1 MARFPV
7 GRSAP
12 AWQIAAS
19 RQINCRPASGV
30 FAPARLGGKRLQDAN
45 SAAPMIQSKATGFW
59 PGGWWAIVDYKIG
72 IVPVPVFVVLLA
84 VIAGF
89 ALTGAV
95 PSDILMAIVLLS
107 MGGFTCAELGKRI
120 PIIRNIGAAAIFA
133 TFIPSYL
140 AFHHLLPA
148 AILASVKDFTKDSNF
163 LYLFISCIIVG
174 SILGMDRGVLVKGF
188 LKIFVPLAAGSVA
201 GGVVGTLVGVLLG
214 LGAYH
219 SFFFVVVPIMAGG
232 VGEGAIPLSIGYAQ
246 ILHQPQGELFAQV
259 LPPVML
265 GSLTAIL
272 LSGTLNYVGKKYP
285 HLTGEGRLQ
294 PGEHDELEF
303 EEDDAD
309 DRVDVT
315 TVAAAV
321 VTAVTLYLI
330 GALAQRLLGF
340 PAPVVMLVIAVLL
353 KLTRAVS
360 PTLQVGAFHVYKF
373 FSTAVTYPLL
383 FAIGVALTPWD
394 KLVAAFT
401 LPYVVTIVSTVVT
414 IIATGFVVGGWL
426 KMYPI
431 DTAIVT
437 ACHSGQGG
445 TGDVAILTAGNR
457 MQLMPFAQI
466 ATRIGGAI
474 TVTTVLIALTQIG

>member
-1 MARFPV
+1 VQEIKSDATA
-7 GRSAP
+7 GL
-12 AWQIAAS
+12 
-19 RQINCRPASGV
+19 SG
-30 FAPARLGGKRLQDAN
+30 PE
-45 SAAPMIQSKATGFW
+45 
-59 PGGWWAIVDYKIG
+59 GWWPKGWWSIVDFKIG
-72 IVPVPVFVVLLA
+72 IVPLPVFLVLLA

-89 ALTGAV
+89 AATGTV

-133 TFIPSYL
+133 TFIPSFI
-140 AFHHLLPA
+140 AFHHLLPDS
-148 AILASVKDFTKDSNF
+148 ILGSVTEFTRNSNF

-174 SILGMDRGVLVKGF
+174 SILGMDRGVLIKGF
-188 LKIFVPLAAGSVA
+188 LKIFVPLAAGSVV
-201 GGVVGTLVGVLLG
+201 GGIVGTVVGVVLG
-214 LGAYH
+214 LGAH
-219 SFFFVVVPIMAGG
+219 HTFFFIVVPIMAGG
-232 VGEGAIPLSIGYAQ
+232 VGEGAIPLSIGYSQ
-246 ILHQPQGELFAQV
+246 ILHQPQGDLFAQV

-285 HLTGEGRLQ
+285 NLTGEGRLQ

-303 EEDDAD
+303 EEDAAD
-309 DRVDVT
+309 DHVDVT
-315 TVAAAV
+315 TIAAAV

-330 GALAQRLLGF
+330 GALAQRLFGF
-340 PAPVVMLVIAVLL
+340 PAPVAMLAIAVLL
-353 KLTRAVS
+353 KLARAVS
-360 PTLQVGAFHVYKF
+360 PSLQLGAFHVYKF

-383 FAIGVALTPWD
+383 FAIGVSLTPWD

-401 LPYVVTIVSTVVT
+401 VPYLITIVSTVVALMT
-414 IIATGFVVGGWL
+414 TGFLVGGWM

-445 TGDVAILTAGNR
+445 TGDVAILTAANR

-474 TVTTVLIALTQIG
+474 TVTLVLIALTQIG

>member
-1 MARFPV
+1 MGAH
-7 GRSAP
+7 
-12 AWQIAAS
+12 QM
-19 RQINCRPASGV
+19 
-30 FAPARLGGKRLQDAN
+30 QDVSSVAQP
-45 SAAPMIQSKATGFW
+45 SQSVTESWW
-59 PGGWWAIVDYKIG
+59 PKGWWSIVDYKIG
-72 IVPVPVFVVLLA
+72 IIPLPVFLILIA

-89 ALTGAV
+89 AATGTV

-107 MGGFTCAELGKRI
+107 MGGFACAELGKRI

-148 AILASVKDFTKDSNF
+148 SILNSVTQFTKDSNF
-163 LYLFISCIIVG
+163 LYLFIACIIVG
-174 SILGMDRGVLVKGF
+174 SILGMDRGVLIKGF
-188 LKIFVPLAAGSVA
+188 LKIFIPLACAS
-201 GGVVGTLVGVLLG
+201 VVGGIVGT
-214 LGAYH
+214 
-219 SFFFVVVPIMAGG
+219 
-232 VGEGAIPLSIGYAQ
+232 AIGPLSIGYAQ
-246 ILHQPQGELFAQV
+246 ILHQAQGDLFAQV

-272 LSGTLNYVGKKYP
+272 ISGTLNFVGKKYP
-285 HLTGEGRLQ
+285 NLTGEGRLQ

-303 EEDDAD
+303 EEDDVD
-309 DRVDVT
+309 DHVDVT
-315 TVAAAV
+315 TIAAAV

-330 GALAQRLLGF
+330 GALSQRLFGF
-340 PAPVVMLVIAVLL
+340 PAPVAMLVLAVLL
-353 KLTRAVS
+353 KLARAVS
-360 PTLQVGAFHVYKF
+360 PSLQLGAFHVYKF

-383 FAIGVALTPWD
+383 FAIGVSLTPWD

-401 LPYVVTIVSTVVT
+401 VPYLITIVSTVVS

-474 TVTTVLIALTQIG
+474 TVTLVLIALSRFG

>member
-1 MARFPV
+1 LSDAKSTVPV
-7 GRSAP
+7 
-12 AWQIAAS
+12 
-19 RQINCRPASGV
+19 
-30 FAPARLGGKRLQDAN
+30 LQGET
-45 SAAPMIQSKATGFW
+45 KAFW
-59 PGGWWAIVDYKIG
+59 PERWWSIVDYKIG
-72 IVPVPVFVVLLA
+72 IIPLPVFVILFA

-89 ALTGAV
+89 ALTGTV

-107 MGGFTCAELGKRI
+107 LGGFTCAELGKRI

-140 AFHHLLPA
+140 AFHQMLPTS
-148 AILASVKDFTKDSNF
+148 ILDSVREFTKDSNF

-174 SILGMDRGVLVKGF
+174 SILGMDRGVLIKGF
-188 LKIFVPLAAGSVA
+188 LKIFIPLAAGSVA
-201 GGVVGTLVGVLLG
+201 GGIVGTLVGVLLG

-219 SFFFVVVPIMAGG
+219 TFFFVVVPIMAGG
-232 VGEGAIPLSIGYAQ
+232 VGEGAIPLSIGYSQ
-246 ILHQPQGELFAQV
+246 ILHQPQGDLFAQV

-272 LSGTLNYVGKKYP
+272 LAGTLNYVGKKYP

-294 PGEHDELEF
+294 PGDHDELER
-303 EEDDAD
+303 EEDAAD
-309 DRVDVT
+309 DHVDVN

-330 GALAQRLLGF
+330 GALGQREFGF
-340 PAPVVMLVIAVLL
+340 PAPVVMLVIAVAL

-360 PTLQVGAFHVYKF
+360 PSLQIGAFHVYKF

-401 LPYVVTIVSTVVT
+401 LPYVVTIASTVVT
-414 IIATGFVVGGWL
+414 IMTTAFFVGGWM

-445 TGDVAILTAGNR
+445 TGDVAILTAANR

-474 TVTTVLIALTQIG
+474 TVTVVLIVLTQIG

>member
-1 MARFPV
+1 MGGNQVQNAESGARA
-7 GRSAP
+7 GKSAGES
-12 AWQIAAS
+12 W
-19 RQINCRPASGV
+19 
-30 FAPARLGGKRLQDAN
+30 
-45 SAAPMIQSKATGFW
+45 W
-59 PGGWWAIVDYKIG
+59 PKGWWSIVDFKIG
-72 IVPVPVFVVLLA
+72 IVPLPVYVILLA

-89 ALTGAV
+89 AATGTV

-133 TFIPSYL
+133 TFIPSFL

-148 AILASVKDFTKDSNF
+148 SILGSVTQFTKDSNF

-174 SILGMDRGVLVKGF
+174 SILGMDRAVLVKGF

-201 GGVVGTLVGVLLG
+201 GGVIGTLVGVLLG

-219 SFFFVVVPIMAGG
+219 TFFFIVVPIMAGG
-232 VGEGAIPLSIGYAQ
+232 VGEGAIPLSIGYSQ
-246 ILHQPQGELFAQV
+246 ILHQAQGDLFAQV

-272 LSGTLNYVGKKYP
+272 LSGTLNFVGKKYP

-294 PGEHDELEF
+294 PGEHDEIEF
-303 EEDDAD
+303 EEDAAD
-309 DRVDVT
+309 DHVDVT

-330 GALAQRLLGF
+330 GALTQRLFGF
-340 PAPVVMLVIAVLL
+340 PAPVAMLAIAVVL

-360 PTLQVGAFHVYKF
+360 PSLQLGAFHVYKF

-383 FAIGVALTPWD
+383 FAIGVSLTPWD

-401 LPYVVTIVSTVVT
+401 LPYLITIISTVVA
-414 IIATGFVVGGWL
+414 IMATGFFVGGWL
-426 KMYPI
+426 RMYPI

-445 TGDVAILTAGNR
+445 TGDVAILTAANR

-474 TVTTVLIALTQIG
+474 TVTLVLIALTQIG